1 LNLPT
6 INIYKN
12 ERMKNLIKIE
22 WLKIKKYPAF
32 WGMLVIVLLT
42 YPGIN
47 GMVYYGYKDFV
58 KSKDAL
64 NQAVRLF
71 VGNPFAFPETWH
83 SVAYLSSFFVLLPA
97 ILVIMLITNEY
108 NYKTHRQNIIDGWS
122 RTQFLYSKLIGVSI
136 ISLIVTLVY
145 CIVAI
150 CFGIYADSIS
160 WGRWAEQ
167 LEYIPLFFLQTFA
180 QLSIAFL
187 MGYLV
192 KKAFIALGIF
202 LFYYLILENIAVGL
216 LMWKKI
222 PIDRFLPVRM
232 SNKLLIKPAFQR
244 AFGAAAKADYELQLS
259 LVPQQVLLT
268 IAFTAIIWFI
278 CYRVNKKRDI
288 V

>member
-1 LNLPT
+1 
-6 INIYKN
+6 
-12 ERMKNLIKIE
+12 MKNLIKIE

-122 RTQFLYSKLIGVSI
+122 RNQFLYSKLIGVGI

-150 CFGIYADSIS
+150 SFGIYADSIS

-244 AFGAAAKADYELQLS
+244 AFGTAAKADYELQLS